1 MSLMLL
7 KDKVSVA
14 ASMLWV
20 MLKKYVKSPISW
32 PTLVGV
38 LAVIVPNML
47 FGNPIPVLFGLVI
60 LLYDFRAVMASI
72 ALENTREIDCE
83 VYGKAI
89 DMIFD
94 EEKCEL

>member
-1 MSLMLL
+1 MNLMLL
-7 KDKVSVA
+7 KARASVA

-32 PTLVGV
+32 PVFAGV
-38 LAVIVPNML
+38 SAMIISAML
-47 FGNPIPVLFGLVI
+47 TGDFATALFALVI
-60 LLYDFRAVMASI
+60 LLYDFRVVIASI
-72 ALENTREIDCE
+72 ALKNTLEIDRE

-94 EEKCEL
+94 EEES

>member
-1 MSLMLL
+1 MLL
-7 KDKVSVA
+7 KARASVA

-20 MLKKYVKSPISW
+20 MLKKYVKSPVSW
-32 PTLVGV
+32 PTLVGL

-47 FGNPIPVLFGLVI
+47 FGNSSLVLSGLVI
-60 LLYDFRAVMASI
+60 LLYDFRAVMALI
-72 ALENTREIDCE
+72 ALENTREIDYE

-94 EEKCEL
+94 EEER